1 MTLSA
6 MQFTPPSSPSPPSE
20 NCLSEGS
27 ALNSYRR
34 GLLEASFYRCMD
46 ACTEMAVTEASSE
59 VCHIECA
66 NEISREKTYLL
77 VQDGISM
84 LQNLEVLEVVG
95 ARALRIEGGMGRLP
109 NLESLELNS
118 CE

>member
-1 MTLSA
+1 L
-6 MQFTPPSSPSPPSE
+6 
-20 NCLSEGS
+20 
-27 ALNSYRR
+27 
-34 GLLEASFYRCMD
+34 
-46 ACTEMAVTEASSE
+46 AVTEANSE
-59 VCHIECA
+59 VCHIECV
-66 NEISREKTYLL
+66 NETSRETTNFL

-84 LQNLEVLEVVG
+84 LQKLEVLEVVG